1 MIRRGCLGSGFLLS
15 LLCLLLEGDFPDMD
29 SNELEGNQERA
40 FVTEIWTLS
49 KEQKYC
55 QRP

>member
-29 SNELEGNQERA
+29 SNELEGNQERG
-40 FVTEIWTLS
+40 V
-49 KEQKYC
+49 C
-55 QRP
+55 D